1 MSSTV
6 KKAAVFDSGSMGS
19 RIAARFDNAGV
30 PLLLRDVAG
39 KDGRRNA
46 AAESGVVPQVKAAGS
61 MHTGLIELLEACHVE
76 GDPSPVAE
84 ADWTVESVIEDFAAT
99 RYLFAQID
107 TARRTDVA
115 ISSNTPTIRWARAK
129 HLLNVAEN
137 RAARSSARV
146 RAERCRRLRRGER
159 PRRGLIR
166 RRRSPSAVLSP
177 RTIGVGRCQS
187 PWRPL

>member
-6 KKAAVFDSGSMGS
+6 KNAAVFDAGSMGS
-19 RIAARFDNAGV
+19 RIAAQFDNAGV
-30 PLLLRDVAG
+30 PVLLMDVAG

-46 AAESGVVPQVKAAGS
+46 AAESGVVRQVKAAGS
-61 MHTGLIELLEACHVE
+61 MHTGLGELLEACKVE
-76 GDPSPVAE
+76 DDLSLVAE
-84 ADWTVESVIEDFAAT
+84 ADWTVEAVIEDLAAKCD
-99 RYLFAQID
+99 LFARID
-107 TARRTDVA
+107 RARRTDVV
-115 ISSNTPTIRWARAK
+115 ISSNTPTIPLARAK

-137 RAARSSARV
+137 RAAGSSAGV

-166 RRRSPSAVLSP
+166 HRRSPSAVLSR
-177 RTIGVGRCQS
+177 RTIGVGRCPS